1 MTAPGRKGYDIR
13 TGTAPNTPPEVD
25 SMDATSDNPRDGR
38 EISTIDLDDPSLFL
52 NREINWIDFD
62 AKVLEEAEDEETPL
76 LERLKF
82 LCIFWNNLDEF
93 FMVRV
98 ANIFHQHTTGF
109 LNLPPDG
116 MTPARQLATIRKKLL
131 PLISKAQNRWLGDLL
146 PALRKADIRITP
158 LEELGEKQKKFLE
171 GYFRN
176 EIYPILTPQAID
188 PGRPFPTISN
198 LSLNFLV
205 ELLDPDSGIRYAR
218 LKIPKNFSRFVFIP
232 RNKEAKSYSSFGISK
247 NTRSCDIVLIEDMIR
262 TFLPLLFPGYR
273 VLDAATF
280 RITRNTDVEIE
291 EDEASDLLEAVRN
304 LVDRRNFGEIIR
316 LEASKDMSRDMLTFL
331 IRRFHLAPFQVYRMR
346 APLAFQGYMT
356 LCDTERPDLK
366 DEPFSP
372 RMPAPFRDGAHI
384 FAGIRAGD
392 ALVYHPYDSFIPVLD
407 FVRRAATDPKVVA
420 IKITLYRVGSESPI
434 VQALIE
440 ARRNGKQVTALVE
453 LKARFDEERNITW
466 AEALEEAG
474 VHVVYGLVGY
484 KIHAKMCL
492 VVRRE
497 TDGIRRYVHIGT
509 GNYNPVTAQIYGD
522 LGLFTADPAIC
533 ADITDLFNAITG
545 YSRKDDYRRILV
557 SPMTTRAG
565 IIGRIEREVARHRAH
580 GDGEIL
586 FKMNQLVDKA
596 CIQALYRASMAGVRI
611 RLQVRG
617 ICCLRPGVPG
627 VSETIEVTSVVGR
640 FLEHVRIFFFH
651 NGGDEELLIGSADLM
666 PRNLDRRIEILV
678 PVRDAEIRRTIR
690 DDILRIHLADTAKAR
705 CLRED
710 GTYVRVRSGNGEPV
724 VDSQRI
730 MMNRTS
736 GYTPVRGE
744 EEKRHE
750 QLRF

>member
-1 MTAPGRKGYDIR
+1 MDPTKDNAAKEECDAGS
-13 TGTAPNTPPEVD
+13 GTTLIN
-25 SMDATSDNPRDGR
+25 
-38 EISTIDLDDPSLFL
+38 LDDPSLFL

-98 ANIFHQHTTGF
+98 ANIFHQHTKGF

-131 PLISKAQNRWLGDLL
+131 LLLARAQNCWLKDVL

-158 LEELGEKQKKFLE
+158 FDDLGEKQKKFLE

-188 PGRPFPTISN
+188 PGRPFPTISG
-198 LSLNFLV
+198 LSLNFLIQ
-205 ELLDPDSGIRYAR
+205 LLDPDSGIRFAR

-232 RNKEAKSYSSFGISK
+232 RNKEAKSYSSLGISK
-247 NTRSCDIVLIEDMIR
+247 NVRSNDIVLIEDLIR
-262 TFLPLLFPGYR
+262 SFLPMLFPGYK

-291 EDEASDLLEAVRN
+291 EDEASDLLEAVKN
-304 LVDRRNFGEIIR
+304 LVDRRHFGEVIR
-316 LEASKDMSRDMLTFL
+316 LEVARDMSREMFGFL
-331 IRRFHLAPFQVYRMR
+331 VRRFHLAPFQVYRMR
-346 APLAFQGYMT
+346 TPLAFQGYMA
-356 LCDTERPDLK
+356 LCDAERPDLK
-366 DEPFSP
+366 DDPFAP
-372 RMPAPFRDGAHI
+372 RTPAPFVEGAHI
-384 FAGIRAGD
+384 FATIRAGD
-392 ALVYHPYDSFIPVLD
+392 AIVYHPYDSFMPVLD
-407 FVRRAATDPKVVA
+407 FVRRAAADPKVVA
-420 IKITLYRVGSESPI
+420 IKITLYRAGSESPI

-466 AEALEEAG
+466 AEALEDAG

-509 GNYNPVTAQIYGD
+509 GNYNPGTAQVYSDI
-522 LGLFTADPAIC
+522 GLFTANQAIC
-533 ADITDLFNAITG
+533 ADVTDLFNAITG
-545 YSRKDDYRRILV
+545 YSRKDDYRQILV
-557 SPMTTRAG
+557 SPMTTRSG
-565 IIGRIEREVARHRAH
+565 IIGRIEREIARHREH

-596 CIQALYRASMAGVRI
+596 CIQALYLASMAGVRV

-627 VSETIEVTSVVGR
+627 VSDNITVTSVVGR

-678 PVRDAEIRRTIR
+678 PIRDPEIRKTIR
-690 DDILRIHLADTAKAR
+690 DDILKIHLADNAKSR
-705 CLRED
+705 RLLED
-710 GTYVRVRSGNGEPV
+710 GTYVRVLPEKGEPV
-724 VDSQRI
+724 VDSQRL
-730 MMNRTS
+730 MMNRAA
-736 GYTPVRGE
+736 GYNPVRGE